1 MTPDALHVGVPH
13 DGARRPHCRNSR
25 TADMLAAM
33 PAELPPM
40 PRPQP
45 RRRAAMPAR
54 PLPALL
60 LALATALPVAS
71 HAGGAPPLPVPV
83 HGVVGVHEVH
93 LSPDFWIRR
102 LAGPDRVLMDPAA
115 IAAQNARL
123 VAREDSML
131 DLRALPARLSR
142 DDVLARIGDLSSRPS
157 AARFDVAGTPLAEAD
172 WAMLEQALALDAV
185 PDSIAPRFGLV
196 VARADLRTYPTSR
209 RVFSRP
215 GDTDIDRFQESALFP
230 GTPVAVLHASADGN
244 WLFVASPRYQAWIER
259 RFVAEGPREAVFGYL
274 DRAQAAPRRVVT
286 GSKVH
291 TVFTPEEPRVS
302 ELQLEMGVAVPLA
315 GLPPDRPVNGQHPYT
330 AWTVELPVRGEDGS
344 LAFSPALLPRIADT
358 AADVLPLTPANLI
371 RQGFKFLGER
381 YGWGHSY
388 DARDCSGFVSEV
400 YRSMG
405 VQLPR
410 NTGDQGTTDAF
421 TRTAF
426 DAGSTPEAR
435 MAAVDALEVGDLVY
449 IPGHVMMVIGRIDGH
464 PYVIHDTNG
473 GSMRGA
479 DGRVRSLGLNGVVVT
494 ALLPM
499 MFNDSERYVDRMTAI
514 VSPQRA
520 LSTTPQA
527 QAGTTP

>member
-1 MTPDALHVGVPH
+1 
-13 DGARRPHCRNSR
+13 
-25 TADMLAAM
+25 
-33 PAELPPM
+33 
-40 PRPQP
+40 
-45 RRRAAMPAR
+45 
-54 PLPALL
+54 
-60 LALATALPVAS
+60 
-71 HAGGAPPLPVPV
+71 
-83 HGVVGVHEVH
+83 
-93 LSPDFWIRR
+93 
-102 LAGPDRVLMDPAA
+102 
-115 IAAQNARL
+115 
-123 VAREDSML
+123 
-131 DLRALPARLSR
+131 
-142 DDVLARIGDLSSRPS
+142 
-157 AARFDVAGTPLAEAD
+157 
-172 WAMLEQALALDAV
+172 
-185 PDSIAPRFGLV
+185 
-196 VARADLRTYPTSR
+196 
-209 RVFSRP
+209 VFSRQ

-230 GTPVAVLHASADGN
+230 GTPVAVLHASADGE

-259 RFVAEGPREAVFGYL
+259 RSVAEGPREAVFGYR
-274 DRAQAAPRRVVT
+274 DRAETGPRRVVT
-286 GSKVH
+286 GSKIQ
-291 TVFTPEEPRVS
+291 TVYTPEEPRVS
-302 ELQLEMGVAVPLA
+302 ALQLEMGVAVPLA
-315 GLPPDRPVNGQHPYT
+315 GLPPDRVVNGQHPYT
-330 AWTVELPVRGEDGS
+330 AWIVELPVREADGS
-344 LAFSPALLPRIADT
+344 LASSPALLPRIADT

-410 NTGDQGTTDAF
+410 NTSDQGTTDAF
-421 TRTAF
+421 TRIAFGEDASTA
-426 DAGSTPEAR
+426 ER
-435 MAAVDALEVGDLVY
+435 MAAVEALQVGDLVY
-449 IPGHVMMVIGRIDGH
+449 IPGHVMMVVGQVDGH